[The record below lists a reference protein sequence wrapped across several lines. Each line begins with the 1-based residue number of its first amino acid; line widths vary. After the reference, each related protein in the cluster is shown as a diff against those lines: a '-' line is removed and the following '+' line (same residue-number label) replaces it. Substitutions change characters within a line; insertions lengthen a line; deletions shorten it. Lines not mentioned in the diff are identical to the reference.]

1 MLIYE
6 RYRRR
11 TMRAMQVQVLM
22 CPSLT
27 MVVAL
32 ATNLIT

>member
-1 MLIYE
+1 MHVYD

-11 TMRAMQVQVLM
+11 TMRAIQVQVLM

-27 MVVAL
+27 LVVVV